1 MVKVNIIS
9 GFLGAGKTTLIK
21 KLLTGS
27 VSKEKIIL
35 LENEYGEVGVDGSFM
50 KDSGIIVDEL
60 NSGCICC
67 TLVGDFQKAVDELI
81 EKYHPD
87 RLLIEPSG
95 VGKLSEI
102 LVAVE
107 HAKERHSDLV
117 ISGCATVVD
126 AGKCRMYMKNFGEF
140 FLDQIKTSATVIF
153 SRTQLL
159 SAERIE
165 KSRALVEEQHPG
177 VRIVTTPWDDLSA
190 DTLLEVIESG
200 KPMEIHLDDDDDD
213 DEDEHEHHH
222 HHHHDHDHEDGE
234 TCSCGHHHDD
244 DDDDDDDEHEH
255 HHHHHHDHDHEDG
268 TCPCCGG
275 HHDDDDDDD
284 DDDEHEHHHHHH
296 DHDHEDG
303 ETCSCGH
310 HHDDDDDDDDDE
322 HEHHHHHHH
331 DHDHE
336 DGTCPCCG
344 GHHDDDDDDDDDD
357 EHEHHH
363 HHHDHDHEDG
373 ETCSCG
379 HHHHHHHGHDADEVF
394 VSVGVETANRYEQ
407 DEVKAMLDKL
417 SDEEEYGTVLRAK
430 GILQNAAGEWFQFD
444 YVPGES
450 QFRAGT
456 PDYTGRLCVIGAHID
471 EKALRELFKA

>member
-27 VSKEKIIL
+27 VAKEKIIL

-81 EKYHPD
+81 AKYHPD

-102 LVAVE
+102 LAAVE
-107 HAKERHSDLV
+107 RAKERHSDLV
-117 ISGCATVVD
+117 VTGCATVVD

-213 DEDEHEHHH
+213 DDEDEHEHHH
-222 HHHHDHDHEDGE
+222 H
-234 TCSCGHHHDD
+234 
-244 DDDDDDDEHEH
+244 
-255 HHHHHHDHDHEDG
+255 
-268 TCPCCGG
+268 
-275 HHDDDDDDD
+275 
-284 DDDEHEHHHHHH
+284 
-296 DHDHEDG
+296 
-303 ETCSCGH
+303 
-310 HHDDDDDDDDDE
+310 
-322 HEHHHHHHH
+322 
-331 DHDHE
+331 
-336 DGTCPCCG
+336 
-344 GHHDDDDDDDDDD
+344 
-357 EHEHHH
+357 
-363 HHHDHDHEDG
+363 HEDG

-430 GILQNAAGEWFQFD
+430 GVLQNAAGEWFQFD

-450 QFRAGT
+450 QFRPGT

>member
-27 VSKEKIIL
+27 VAKEKIIL

-67 TLVGDFQKAVDELI
+67 TLVGDFQKAVDDLI
-81 EKYHPD
+81 AKYHPD

-102 LVAVE
+102 LAAVE
-107 HAKERHSDLV
+107 RAKERHSDLV
-117 ISGCATVVD
+117 VTGCATVVD

-200 KPMEIHLDDDDDD
+200 KPMEIHLYD
-213 DEDEHEHHH
+213 DEDF
-222 HHHHDHDHEDGE
+222 
-234 TCSCGHHHDD
+234 DD
-244 DDDDDDDEHEH
+244 
-255 HHHHHHDHDHEDG
+255 
-268 TCPCCGG
+268 
-275 HHDDDDDDD
+275 
-284 DDDEHEHHHHHH
+284 
-296 DHDHEDG
+296 
-303 ETCSCGH
+303 
-310 HHDDDDDDDDDE
+310 
-322 HEHHHHHHH
+322 
-331 DHDHE
+331 
-336 DGTCPCCG
+336 
-344 GHHDDDDDDDDDD
+344 
-357 EHEHHH
+357 
-363 HHHDHDHEDG
+363 
-373 ETCSCG
+373 
-379 HHHHHHHGHDADEVF
+379 
-394 VSVGVETANRYEQ
+394 
-407 DEVKAMLDKL
+407 
-417 SDEEEYGTVLRAK
+417 
-430 GILQNAAGEWFQFD
+430 
-444 YVPGES
+444 
-450 QFRAGT
+450 
-456 PDYTGRLCVIGAHID
+456 
-471 EKALRELFKA
+471 

>member
-27 VSKEKIIL
+27 VAKEKIIL

-67 TLVGDFQKAVDELI
+67 TLVGDFQKAVDDLI
-81 EKYHPD
+81 AKYHPD

-102 LVAVE
+102 LAAVE
-107 HAKERHSDLV
+107 RAKERHSDLV
-117 ISGCATVVD
+117 VTGCATVVD

-213 DEDEHEHHH
+213 DDE
-222 HHHHDHDHEDGE
+222 
-234 TCSCGHHHDD
+234 
-244 DDDDDDDEHEH
+244 
-255 HHHHHHDHDHEDG
+255 
-268 TCPCCGG
+268 
-275 HHDDDDDDD
+275 
-284 DDDEHEHHHHHH
+284 DEHEHHHHHH
-296 DHDHEDG
+296 DHDDHDHEDG
-303 ETCSCGH
+303 VCPCCGD
-310 HHDDDDDDDDDE
+310 HHDDDDDDDHD
-322 HEHHHHHHH
+322 HEHHHHH
-331 DHDHE
+331 DHD
-336 DGTCPCCG
+336 D
-344 GHHDDDDDDDDDD
+344 HDEA

-363 HHHDHDHEDG
+363 HDHEDG

-430 GILQNAAGEWFQFD
+430 GVLQNAAGDWFQFD

-450 QFRAGT
+450 QFRPGT

>member
-27 VSKEKIIL
+27 VAKEKIIL

-67 TLVGDFQKAVDELI
+67 TLVGDFQKAVDDLI
-81 EKYHPD
+81 AKYHPD

-102 LVAVE
+102 LAAVE
-107 HAKERHSDLV
+107 RAKERHSDLV
-117 ISGCATVVD
+117 VTGCATVVD

-213 DEDEHEHHH
+213 DDDEDEHEHHH
-222 HHHHDHDHEDGE
+222 HHDHDDHDHEDGV
-234 TCSCGHHHDD
+234 CPCCGSHHDD
-244 DDDDDDDEHEH
+244 DDDDHDHEHHHHHDHEEHDEDEHEH
-255 HHHHHHDHDHEDG
+255 HH
-268 TCPCCGG
+268 
-275 HHDDDDDDD
+275 
-284 DDDEHEHHHHHH
+284 
-296 DHDHEDG
+296 
-303 ETCSCGH
+303 
-310 HHDDDDDDDDDE
+310 
-322 HEHHHHHHH
+322 
-331 DHDHE
+331 
-336 DGTCPCCG
+336 
-344 GHHDDDDDDDDDD
+344 
-357 EHEHHH
+357 
-363 HHHDHDHEDG
+363 HDHEDG

-379 HHHHHHHGHDADEVF
+379 HHHHHHG
-394 VSVGVETANRYEQ
+394 GVDPHIWSSIAGA
-407 DEVKAMLDKL
+407 KAIAWNTLNAFIALDPDNTDYFWQNYNKL
-417 SDEEEYGTVLRAK
+417 SDEIDKTDAEIKKLLDPLTDRTFIIYHPALTYFANEFNLTQLCIEMDGKEPSPAQLKQLVETARAN
-430 GILQNAAGEWFQFD
+430 NARVVFIQQEFDQKNAELIAGE
-444 YVPGES
+444 
-450 QFRAGT
+450 
-456 PDYTGRLCVIGAHID
+456 TGCKLTVINPLAYDWSKEMIHIA
-471 EKALRELFKA
+471 KALADGQTH

>member
-27 VSKEKIIL
+27 ISKEKIIL

-107 HAKERHSDLV
+107 HAKERHADLV
-117 ISGCATVVD
+117 VSGCATVVD

-200 KPMEIHLDDDDDD
+200 KPMEIHIDEDDDDD
-213 DEDEHEHHH
+213 DEDEH
-222 HHHHDHDHEDGE
+222 
-234 TCSCGHHHDD
+234 
-244 DDDDDDDEHEH
+244 
-255 HHHHHHDHDHEDG
+255 
-268 TCPCCGG
+268 
-275 HHDDDDDDD
+275 
-284 DDDEHEHHHHHH
+284 EHEHHHHHH
-296 DHDHEDG
+296 DHDHD
-303 ETCSCGH
+303 
-310 HHDDDDDDDDDE
+310 
-322 HEHHHHHHH
+322 

-336 DGTCPCCG
+336 DGVCPCCG
-344 GHHDDDDDDDDDD
+344 GHHDEDDDDDDEH

-363 HHHDHDHEDG
+363 HHHDHDEHDHDHEDG
-373 ETCSCG
+373 DTCSCG

-407 DEVKAMLDKL
+407 DEIKAMLDKL

-430 GILQNAAGEWFQFD
+430 GVLQNAAGEWFQFD

-450 QFRAGT
+450 QFRPGT
-456 PDYTGRLCVIGAHID
+456 ADYTGRICVIGAHID

>member
-27 VSKEKIIL
+27 VAKEKIIL

-67 TLVGDFQKAVDELI
+67 TLVGDFQKAVDDLI
-81 EKYHPD
+81 AKYHPD

-102 LVAVE
+102 LAAVE
-107 HAKERHSDLV
+107 RAKERHSDLV
-117 ISGCATVVD
+117 VTGCATVVD

-213 DEDEHEHHH
+213 DDEDEHEHHH
-222 HHHHDHDHEDGE
+222 HHEDGE
-234 TCSCGHHHDD
+234 D
-244 DDDDDDDEHEH
+244 
-255 HHHHHHDHDHEDG
+255 
-268 TCPCCGG
+268 
-275 HHDDDDDDD
+275 
-284 DDDEHEHHHHHH
+284 
-296 DHDHEDG
+296 
-303 ETCSCGH
+303 
-310 HHDDDDDDDDDE
+310 
-322 HEHHHHHHH
+322 
-331 DHDHE
+331 
-336 DGTCPCCG
+336 
-344 GHHDDDDDDDDDD
+344 
-357 EHEHHH
+357 
-363 HHHDHDHEDG
+363 
-373 ETCSCG
+373 CSCG

-430 GILQNAAGEWFQFD
+430 GVLQNAAGEWFQFD

-450 QFRAGT
+450 QFRPGT

>member
-27 VSKEKIIL
+27 VAKEKIIL

-67 TLVGDFQKAVDELI
+67 TLVGDFQKAVDDLI
-81 EKYHPD
+81 AKYHPD

-102 LVAVE
+102 LAAVE
-107 HAKERHSDLV
+107 RAKERHSDLV
-117 ISGCATVVD
+117 VAGCATVVD

-213 DEDEHEHHH
+213 DDEDEHEHHH
-222 HHHHDHDHEDGE
+222 HHHDHDDHDHEDGV
-234 TCSCGHHHDD
+234 
-244 DDDDDDDEHEH
+244 
-255 HHHHHHDHDHEDG
+255 
-268 TCPCCGG
+268 CPCCGG

-284 DDDEHEHHHHHH
+284 HDHEHHHHH
-296 DHDHEDG
+296 DHDD
-303 ETCSCGH
+303 
-310 HHDDDDDDDDDE
+310 HDEDE
-322 HEHHHHHHH
+322 HEHHH
-331 DHDHE
+331 
-336 DGTCPCCG
+336 
-344 GHHDDDDDDDDDD
+344 
-357 EHEHHH
+357 
-363 HHHDHDHEDG
+363 HDHEDG

-430 GILQNAAGEWFQFD
+430 GVLQNAAGDWFQFD
-444 YVPGES
+444 YVPGEN
-450 QFRAGT
+450 QFRPGT

>member
-27 VSKEKIIL
+27 VAKEKIIL

-67 TLVGDFQKAVDELI
+67 TLVGDFQKAVDDLI
-81 EKYHPD
+81 AKYHPD

-102 LVAVE
+102 LAAVE
-107 HAKERHSDLV
+107 RAKERHSDLV
-117 ISGCATVVD
+117 VTGCATVVD

-213 DEDEHEHHH
+213 DDEDEHEH
-222 HHHHDHDHEDGE
+222 
-234 TCSCGHHHDD
+234 
-244 DDDDDDDEHEH
+244 
-255 HHHHHHDHDHEDG
+255 
-268 TCPCCGG
+268 
-275 HHDDDDDDD
+275 
-284 DDDEHEHHHHHH
+284 
-296 DHDHEDG
+296 
-303 ETCSCGH
+303 
-310 HHDDDDDDDDDE
+310 
-322 HEHHHHHHH
+322 
-331 DHDHE
+331 
-336 DGTCPCCG
+336 
-344 GHHDDDDDDDDDD
+344 
-357 EHEHHH
+357 
-363 HHHDHDHEDG
+363 
-373 ETCSCG
+373 

-430 GILQNAAGEWFQFD
+430 GVLQNAAGDWFQFD

-450 QFRAGT
+450 QFRPGT

>member
-27 VSKEKIIL
+27 VAKEKIIL

-67 TLVGDFQKAVDELI
+67 TLVGDFQKAVDDLI
-81 EKYHPD
+81 AKYHPD

-102 LVAVE
+102 LAAVE
-107 HAKERHSDLV
+107 RAKERHSDLV
-117 ISGCATVVD
+117 VTGCATVVD

-222 HHHHDHDHEDGE
+222 HHEDGE
-234 TCSCGHHHDD
+234 TCSCG
-244 DDDDDDDEHEH
+244 
-255 HHHHHHDHDHEDG
+255 
-268 TCPCCGG
+268 
-275 HHDDDDDDD
+275 
-284 DDDEHEHHHHHH
+284 
-296 DHDHEDG
+296 
-303 ETCSCGH
+303 
-310 HHDDDDDDDDDE
+310 
-322 HEHHHHHHH
+322 
-331 DHDHE
+331 
-336 DGTCPCCG
+336 
-344 GHHDDDDDDDDDD
+344 
-357 EHEHHH
+357 
-363 HHHDHDHEDG
+363 
-373 ETCSCG
+373 
-379 HHHHHHHGHDADEVF
+379 HHHHHHGHDADEVF

-430 GILQNAAGEWFQFD
+430 GVLQNAAGDWFQFD

-450 QFRAGT
+450 QFRPGT